1 MNSAVWVSDGIFI
14 ILMILISE
22 SSLRNVLSSGFSIT
36 PEELYNRISEFVA
49 SSHFVGWDQLN
60 AAISGAKGL
69 RELRWA
75 SPVELKTTVE
85 KVFTEKFGAKEAAK
99 PKSKVSGM
107 GVCLTTVRVLWLIS
121 STLV

>member
-1 MNSAVWVSDGIFI
+1 M
-14 ILMILISE
+14 
-22 SSLRNVLSSGFSIT
+22 RNVISGFSIT

-49 SSHFVGWDQLN
+49 SSAFAGWDQLN

-99 PKSKVSGM
+99 PKSKVSVGGM
-107 GVCLTTVRVLWLIS
+107 GVALLLFWLI
-121 STLV
+121 LVLKEGS